1 MLELKVGGR
10 THKELRRIK
19 KEVRKFFKELYHQ
32 KEKQVMSF
40 DSSLVQR
47 LSGEDAAK
55 LEAIP
60 SMEKIKDA
68 V

>member
-1 MLELKVGGR
+1 
-10 THKELRRIK
+10 
-19 KEVRKFFKELYHQ
+19 
-32 KEKQVMSF
+32 MSF

-47 LSGEDAAK
+47 LFGEDAAK

-68 V
+68 GQACEPSKAPGYDGVHLNFI